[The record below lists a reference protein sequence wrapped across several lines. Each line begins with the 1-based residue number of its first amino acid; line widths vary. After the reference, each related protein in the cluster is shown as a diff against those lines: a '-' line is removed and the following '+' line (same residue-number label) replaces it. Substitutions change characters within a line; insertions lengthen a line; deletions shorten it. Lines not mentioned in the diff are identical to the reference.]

1 MPSASTAIVWKRP
14 QTSRSSRAGMLVSI
28 KAEAGR
34 VLAPTSVVVVSTMG
48 EKRRHEQAR
57 SAYTHKLVPG
67 LNREIEDG
75 VGIRLRLEREM
86 PPLLRV
92 IFEAMRLHSLDK
104 QRAVLALLIGEPW
117 NDRVRLGVEAVEARS
132 HGDAAIGRVNGLRRR
147 ARPRLTV
154 FGDRRRLGIGAS
166 KRDKRQIHGCAARMT

>member
-1 MPSASTAIVWKRP
+1 
-14 QTSRSSRAGMLVSI
+14 
-28 KAEAGR
+28 
-34 VLAPTSVVVVSTMG
+34 
-48 EKRRHEQAR
+48 EQAR

-117 NDRVRLGVEAVEARS
+117 NNRVRLGVEAVEARS
-132 HGDAAIGRVNGLRRR
+132 HGDATIGRVNGLWRR
-147 ARPRLTV
+147 ARPRLTA
-154 FGDRRRLGIGAS
+154 DRRRLGIGAS
-166 KRDKRQIHGCAARMT
+166 KRHKRQIHGCAARMA